1 MSGRQYFERNGLIWG
16 SNLPS
21 TQRFVLLALNEHAD
35 QYGESC
41 YPGQQTLA
49 DLTGYNRRTISRALE
64 GLKEQGVVS
73 WITNGRTTATKAT
86 NDYKIDFETLAT
98 LMRSKPKRI
107 KPCDHLSQG
116 VETDTPCDPLSSDLR
131 AEDHKAMGQTI
142 TRSTHRSDQGSAHK
156 TPLTPQGGNGAIAS
170 ENFQD
175 SERADQTDDQQT
187 PLSGQQA
194 KKSGSKSKGGSSR
207 ATKNQ
212 TSEQIL
218 AMLPEAMQARFRKFW
233 KGYSRFCTERNAK
246 TGPIKR
252 AVVAWK
258 FLVDGDFNGKG
269 LSGFDEGVRVFLKQ
283 QGDRTAGI
291 PHASKFLF
299 STINGSG
306 AWEDALEQAASQ
318 GSLSDLTGTTSSD
331 RGHSPPVR
339 TAEDFAFP
347 EASKPPAFIKE
358 QIRQMKGAAACA

>member
-1 MSGRQYFERNGLIWG
+1 MLPA
-16 SNLPS
+16 SNY
-21 TQRFVLLALNEHAD
+21 TQIPNVILDRLNEL
-35 QYGESC
+35 QYCEARVIFLVC
-41 YPGQQTLA
+41 RQTI
-49 DLTGYNRRTISRALE
+49 GFHQ
-64 GLKEQGVVS
+64 K
-73 WITNGRTTATKAT
+73 
-86 NDYKIDFETLAT
+86 DFEMSLTYIQEKTGLARASVNKALKMLLEKGWLTRNKTQAGYKYAINIDRATGSKNEPVQNLASSKNEPELVQKMNSEDELVVQKMNHTLNKYD
-98 LMRSKPKRI
+98 LKKEF
-107 KPCDHLSQG
+107 K
-116 VETDTPCDPLSSDLR
+116 EKDP
-131 AEDHKAMGQTI
+131 
-142 TRSTHRSDQGSAHK
+142 
-156 TPLTPQGGNGAIAS
+156 PTPQGGNGAIAFETS
-170 ENFQD
+170 DLESAGN
-175 SERADQTDDQQT
+175 QQT

-318 GSLSDLTGTTSSD
+318 GSLSDLTGGVSD
-331 RGHSPPVR
+331 RGSSPRIVTAADFEFSGASPP
-339 TAEDFAFP
+339 
-347 EASKPPAFIKE
+347 PAHIKA
-358 QIRQMKGAAACA
+358 QIAQMRGMTVA